1 MLKIENLNYKV
12 GNKVILNKIN
22 LKIQPNDIFAII
34 GPNGAGK
41 STLSS
46 IIMGLIKD
54 NIEGKIY
61 FENKLINN
69 LEIFERARL
78 GMTMAPQQVADFEG
92 ITIEE
97 YLDLSKKYAINNWF
111 NDKEEILK
119 LVGLNPRRYLKRYVD
134 NSLSGGER
142 KRVELASILFLG
154 PKFVILDEIDSG
166 IDFTSI
172 EDIGKILHILKD
184 KGSTILMITHNEKL
198 LDYAQKA
205 ALLCNGQIVKVGDP
219 KFIKKYFE
227 KCKTCQFNN
236 NSKEVEENG

>member
-1 MLKIENLNYKV
+1 MLKIENLSYKV
-12 GNKVILNKIN
+12 DNRTILNKIN
-22 LKIQPNDIFAII
+22 LEVPKNNIFAVI

-46 IIMGLIKD
+46 VIMGLIEG
-54 NIEGKIY
+54 NIEGNIY
-61 FENKLINN
+61 FEDKLIND
-69 LEIFERARL
+69 LEVFQRARL

-92 ITIEE
+92 ITIQE

-111 NDKEEILK
+111 DDKEKVLK
-119 LVGLNPRRYLKRYVD
+119 LVGLNPQKYLKRYVD

-142 KRVELASILFLG
+142 KRVELASILFFG

-172 EDIGKILHILKD
+172 EDIGKILHILKE
-184 KGSTILMITHNEKL
+184 KGATILMITHNEKL

-205 ALLCNGQIVKVGDP
+205 ALLCNGEIVKVGDP
-219 KFIKKYFE
+219 KSIKEYFS
-227 KCKTCQFNN
+227 KCKICQFSP
-236 NSKEVEENG
+236 NSSNSDN

>member
-1 MLKIENLNYKV
+1 MLKVENLSYKV
-12 GNKVILNKIN
+12 DNRVILNKIN
-22 LKIQPNDIFAII
+22 LEIQQNNIFAII

-78 GMTMAPQQVADFEG
+78 GMTLATQQVAEFEG

-111 NDKEEILK
+111 NNKEEVLK
-119 LVGLNPRRYLKRYVD
+119 LVGLNPKKYLKRYVD

-142 KRVELASILFLG
+142 KRVELASILFFG

-172 EDIGKILHILKD
+172 EDIGKILHILKE

-198 LDYAQKA
+198 LDYAQNA
-205 ALLCNGQIVKVGDP
+205 ALLCNGEIVKVGDP
-219 KFIKKYFE
+219 GFIKEYFE
-227 KCKTCQFNN
+227 KCKICQFNN
-236 NSKEVEENG
+236 NQKGVEKNG

>member
-1 MLKIENLNYKV
+1 LLKIENLSYKV
-12 GNKVILNKIN
+12 DNKTILNKIN
-22 LKIQPNDIFAII
+22 LEVPKNNIFAII

-46 IIMGLIKD
+46 VIMGLV
-54 NIEGKIY
+54 EGNVEGNIY
-61 FENKLINN
+61 FEDKLIND
-69 LEIFERARL
+69 LEIYQRARL

-92 ITIEE
+92 ITIQE

-111 NDKEEILK
+111 DDKEKVLK
-119 LVGLNPRRYLKRYVD
+119 LVGLNPQKYLKRYVD

-142 KRVELASILFLG
+142 KRVELASILFFG

-172 EDIGKILHILKD
+172 EDVGKILHILKE
-184 KGSTILMITHNEKL
+184 KGATVLMITHNEKL

-205 ALLCNGQIVKVGDP
+205 ALLCNGEIVKVGDP
-219 KFIKKYFE
+219 RSIKEYFE
-227 KCKTCQFNN
+227 KCKICQFSPNSSNFNN
-236 NSKEVEENG
+236 N